1 MTARRRW
8 TLLATVAAGVLLITL
23 DNSILFTALPTLI
36 EELGASANE
45 RLWIVNAYP
54 LLMAGLLLGAGTL
67 GDRYGHRRMFLIGL
81 VIFGSASLAAAFS
94 PNPEALIA
102 ARAAL
107 GIGAAA
113 MMPAT
118 LALIRITFTDAR
130 ERNMAVAVWGSL
142 AVVGSAVGPIASGI
156 LLRYFS
162 WGSVFLINVPVVIL
176 AILAALIVA
185 PPSVTDRSRSWDLL
199 SSIQV
204 MIGLSGLVFAIKE
217 ATKSDRSWPL
227 LLVAFAATVIGLAT
241 FARRQGRLTYPLLDF
256 SIFRNRIFTAG
267 VLGAMISLFVL
278 AGIEYVTSQRF
289 QLVKGYSPLES
300 GGLLV
305 TIAAG
310 SLVTA
315 LIGGAVLHRVGL
327 APLIS
332 GGMAVG
338 TIGVVLALIGIDSGL
353 GWMIAGFVVLGAG
366 FGAVISVA
374 STAIIG
380 SAPVHRAGMASS
392 MEEVSYEFGN
402 LTAVAL
408 LGSLLT
414 EIYTSRFVL
423 PNGAPEAARDSIESA
438 HQLAG
443 SGDQANHALLDA
455 AGTAFDSGYLIVMIV
470 TAIVAALGAIVTGLL
485 LRRADMS
492 ALHEAH

>member
-23 DNSILFTALPTLI
+23 DNSILFTALPTLT
-36 EELGASANE
+36 EELGANSTE

-54 LLMAGLLLGAGTL
+54 LLVAGLLLGAGTL

-94 PNPEALIA
+94 PNPGSLIA

-107 GIGAAA
+107 GVGAAA

-118 LALIRITFTDAR
+118 LALIRITFTDTR

-142 AVVGSAVGPIASGI
+142 AVVGSAIGPIASGI
-156 LLRYFS
+156 LLRHFS
-162 WGSVFLINVPVVIL
+162 WGSVFLINVPVVIVAL
-176 AILAALIVA
+176 VATLIVA
-185 PPSVTDRSRSWDLL
+185 PRSVSDRSRSWDFL

-217 ATKSDRSWPL
+217 GAKSDRSWPL
-227 LLVAFAATVIGLAT
+227 VLAALAATLIGLGS
-241 FARRQGRLTYPLLDF
+241 FARRQRRLPYPLLDF

-267 VLGAMISLFVL
+267 VLGAAISLFVL

-305 TIAAG
+305 TIAGGA
-310 SLVTA
+310 LVTA

-338 TIGVVLALIGIDSGL
+338 AIGVVLALIGLDAGL
-353 GWMIAGFVVLGAG
+353 GWMIAGFVVMGVG
-366 FGAVISVA
+366 FGAVMSVA
-374 STAIIG
+374 SSAIIG

-392 MEEVSYEFGN
+392 VEEVSYEFGN

-423 PNGAPEAARDSIESA
+423 PSGAPEAARDSIESA
-438 HQLAG
+438 HELAR
-443 SGDQANHALLDA
+443 SSEQANHALLDA
-455 AGTAFDSGYLIVMIV
+455 AGKAFDSGYFTVMVV
-470 TAIVAALGAIVTGLL
+470 TAVVAGLGALITGLL
-485 LRRADMS
+485 LRRADLS
-492 ALHEAH
+492 ALHDAH